1 MDISIFYFLTAFSLA
16 LFIVSRLIRGG
27 MRAGFGWVSGGFMIV
42 LGLVIGSGEPLTSSY
57 TNSTGLNTLDIGFGT
72 DYILILYLLLSIVIL
87 ITSSTDL

>member
-1 MDISIFYFLTAFSLA
+1 
-16 LFIVSRLIRGG
+16 
-27 MRAGFGWVSGGFMIV
+27 MIV